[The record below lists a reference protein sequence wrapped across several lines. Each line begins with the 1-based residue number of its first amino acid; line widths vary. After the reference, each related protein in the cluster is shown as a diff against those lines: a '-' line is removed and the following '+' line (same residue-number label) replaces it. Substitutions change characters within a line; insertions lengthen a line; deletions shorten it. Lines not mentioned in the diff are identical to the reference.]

1 MIEYKISD
9 RIIPNE
15 LDCFF
20 QDWKSPP
27 SIKIKGK
34 LLDGADLIITARE
47 NGKTALTQIF
57 TLQKL
62 LLCWKYYMK
71 CLLWGKENE

>member
-15 LDCFF
+15 LNYFF

-27 SIKIKGK
+27 SLEIKSK
-34 LLDGADLIITARE
+34 LLNGADLIITARE
-47 NGKTALTQIF
+47 NGKTALTQI
-57 TLQKL
+57 
-62 LLCWKYYMK
+62 LLCKNLFYA
-71 CLLWGKENE
+71 GNVI